1 MKLKTHS
8 NTFEVIKNF
17 FVPDPTGAVIYFF
30 ISAILLGILNF
41 KTFWHLLN
49 GSLAV
54 SSGGAALPSAYS
66 SALNN
71 FWGYVTQSRLLQILF
86 WVFVGIIAYTLVWFV
101 WNVINNLRN
110 DVVAGDYVHPRS
122 YTRASYWKSVLENKV
137 IFAVSAIALVIY
149 CLLLFK
155 LFSVISSLFLSAIEN
170 FRLVNSL
177 TLIVSSMLAGAFLLY
192 FLVILGRIT
201 KNSWLSI
208 YRGL

>member
-1 MKLKTHS
+1 MKLKAHS

-17 FVPDPTGAVIYFF
+17 FIPNPTGAVIYLF
-30 ISAILLGILNF
+30 ISAILLGALNF

-49 GSLAV
+49 GSLVV
-54 SSGGAALPSAYS
+54 SSGGAALPSAYN
-66 SALNN
+66 SAFNN
-71 FWGYVTQSRLLQILF
+71 FWVYITQSRLLQILF
-86 WVFVGIIAYTLVWFV
+86 WVFIGIVAYTLVWFI
-101 WNVINNLRN
+101 WNIINNLRN